1 MFEAVNSVISN
12 APMLRGNAE
21 QMAVARSFA
30 ANPDR
35 VQEVPMAPYISPYI
49 HVDVK
54 YNEAVLQ
61 LRDSDTGAV
70 ESQIPSEERLVQI
83 REAEERR
90 QLNKLK
96 QGVDIQPGADIIP
109 QQVASETDSP
119 KVETATGSAGVKVNA
134 RQIAAFE
141 AGAQTAHTGES
152 GTVSVEA

>member
-49 HVDVK
+49 HVDVSN
-54 YNEAVLQ
+54 NEAVLQ

-70 ESQIPSEERLVQI
+70 EDQIPSEERLAQI
-83 REAEERR
+83 HAAEQRR
-90 QLNKLK
+90 Q
-96 QGVDIQPGADIIP
+96 IQQLEKTNSGRQDAKVVS
-109 QQVASETDSP
+109 QQIASETDIP
-119 KVETATGSAGVKVNA
+119 EIKVSSGDTKPVST
-134 RQIAAFE
+134 QQLAAFE
-141 AGAQTAHTGES
+141 AGAQTAQTGES
-152 GTVSVEA
+152 GTVSIEA